1 MCETNLSAS
10 RKRSTIQTQYN
21 KKKKENFF
29 IAETN
34 DREKTSKTLNNYMT
48 VLSYV
53 GKTLLFLPGVGSGAS
68 TFQFATVVRAPTGI
82 ACASFSLVFLASNGI
97 LKIYLKTV

>member
-1 MCETNLSAS
+1 MYCAKQNYLLLENALQF
-10 RKRSTIQTQYN
+10 RLSTI

-68 TFQFATVVRAPTGI
+68 PF
-82 ACASFSLVFLASNGI
+82 
-97 LKIYLKTV
+97 